1 MALLGMNPKSPRVFR
16 IFPFL
21 VVAATVVTVGC
32 VSMEGTAHTRA
43 VNDLRCSEDQVV
55 VKNIGGSSYRATG
68 CGQEAT
74 YNCGQSTGSTFV
86 CQREEQRAVTTTSA
100 H

>member
-1 MALLGMNPKSPRVFR
+1 MNPKISLVSRVF
-16 IFPFL
+16 PVL
-21 VVAATVVTVGC
+21 VVGAVVATVGC

-43 VNDLRCSEDQVV
+43 VNDLRCGEDQVV

>member
-1 MALLGMNPKSPRVFR
+1 MSSNLFRV
-16 IFPFL
+16 FPFL
-21 VVAATVVTVGC
+21 VITAILARVGC
-32 VSMEGTAHTRA
+32 VTMETTAHTRA
-43 VNDLRCSEDQVV
+43 VNDLRCSDDKVV
-55 VKNIGGSSYRATG
+55 VKNSGGSSYRATG

-86 CQREEQRAVTTTSA
+86 CQREEQRPVTTTSA

>member
-1 MALLGMNPKSPRVFR
+1 MSSNLFRVF
-16 IFPFL
+16 PLL
-21 VVAATVVTVGC
+21 VVAAVLATVGC
-32 VSMEGTAHTRA
+32 VTMETTAHTRA
-43 VNDLRCSEDQVV
+43 VNDLRCGEDQVV

-86 CQREEQRAVTTTSA
+86 CQREEQRPVTTTSA